1 MFERL
6 VSYWVYGGALAGVLL
21 FALSPL
27 LLRDWPQPLAITFM
41 LLPAYMIHQ
50 YEEHESDRF
59 RLFFNQTMGG
69 GFEVLS
75 PVAVF
80 MTNVPLV
87 WGVISLSLYGAA
99 RVNIGF
105 AFVAACLVLVNAA
118 VHLVYSLVFRRYNPG
133 LVSAVVVFIPLGILA
148 LTSISRGGGSTREQV
163 LAFAIALVVHASIL
177 LYAQRRLRILKRSA
191 CTPSRTMP

>member
-6 VSYWVYGGALAGVLL
+6 VSYWVYGGVLAGVLL

-27 LLRDWPQPLAITFM
+27 LLRDWPQPMTITFM

-59 RLFFNQTMGG
+59 RLFFNQTIGG

-75 PVAVF
+75 PVVVF

-87 WGVISLSLYGAA
+87 WGVTSLSLYAAA

-105 AFVAACLVLVNAA
+105 AFVAAYLVLVNAA
-118 VHLVYSLVFRRYNPG
+118 VHLVHSLVFRRYNPG
-133 LVSAVVVFIPLGILA
+133 LVSAVVVFIPLGVLA
-148 LTSISRGGGSTREQV
+148 LTSISRGGGSAQAQI
-163 LAFAIALVVHASIL
+163 LAFVIALVVHASIL
-177 LYAQRRLRILKRSA
+177 VYARRRLQMLRQSA
-191 CTPSRTMP
+191 STPSRTMP